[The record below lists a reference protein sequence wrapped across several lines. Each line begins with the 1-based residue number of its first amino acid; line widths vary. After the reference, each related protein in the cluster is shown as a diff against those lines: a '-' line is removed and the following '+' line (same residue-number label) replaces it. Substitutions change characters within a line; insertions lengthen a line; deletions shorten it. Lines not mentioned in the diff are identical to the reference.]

1 MMIRSVDL
9 RQKEK
14 QLLDK
19 VLGPDVYD
27 RRIRPGIGNITSGK
41 PYRKIRSSFSP
52 SRPFLPSTCRDKKS
66 FVLLSR
72 NKSPE
77 DLIGGHLYL
86 RHLSKI
92 QKPR

>member
-27 RRIRPGIGNITSGK
+27 RRIRPGLGNITSGK
-41 PYRKIRSSFSP
+41 
-52 SRPFLPSTCRDKKS
+52 
-66 FVLLSR
+66 
-72 NKSPE
+72 
-77 DLIGGHLYL
+77 
-86 RHLSKI
+86 
-92 QKPR
+92 